1 MAWVE
6 RTFAEVDPPE
16 DGPDEDRQLGEMLRN
31 LPPYMKLT
39 TRRARK
45 ALEKYEVMKQRHI
58 ENLRQNPLYKFVMQ
72 VAAFTNEDIGKYWK
86 GKTLTPF
93 MEDHIP
99 EKIMIS
105 SEDLRL
111 MDQRAG
117 ENAFADLHQFC
128 TRIRAVPMF
137 DTGENTS
144 PGRQRDSQDP
154 QGRSKRTQGTR
165 TPGSVPAKVADP
177 TRQIIFGDGAN
188 VTLLPES
195 PSPLDNEITGGSS
208 KRSQSPSTETPR
220 TKTPS
225 TETPRTTPSPTRSFI
240 QRARDS
246 ARDSV
251 RRMRGLPRTDRNVSP
266 ADKRKKYIYNMNDM
280 EFERF
285 IQRFQNR
292 QYPPAEDLLYYALDF
307 NSHLH
312 DESDARNLNPDE
324 SIQSLPRSVN
334 TVWNI
339 NVPIIRWDDPYAEY
353 WFQRYIARWLCDD
366 TTAVFFR
373 DRYRIMFNNI
383 VNVDGK
389 VYRDL
394 TGMRLTVEDGS
405 RPLGFVQPL
414 FDQRKEWWRH
424 ELILGE
430 YEKRSQYQADKWLQK
445 TPWALGKMYI
455 EPKLYGHMVEAHVMV
470 TTRFKKFQNASVED
484 LVQDEKHSF
493 FLSKL
498 VAMCINTSGILSGKK
513 YGLDRMY
520 MRMNFEKRKL
530 MHAWSKLPT
539 PNRMLRRAPN
549 IVYGR
554 RQLRE
559 LVRVPN
565 RR

>member
-16 DGPDEDRQLGEMLRN
+16 DGPDEDQQLGEMLRN

-111 MDQRAG
+111 MDARAE

-137 DTGENTS
+137 DTGARKQAGK
-144 PGRQRDSQDP
+144 PRDQSDP
-154 QGRSKRTQGTR
+154 QGTPKRTQGTR
-165 TPGSVPAKVADP
+165 SPGSVNADIIGSVAREID
-177 TRQIIFGDGAN
+177 F
-188 VTLLPES
+188 
-195 PSPLDNEITGGSS
+195 DNELTDGEQKRDSLRSNSGAQSAPRRVRRPS
-208 KRSQSPSTETPR
+208 KRSNSGAQSAPPR
-220 TKTPS
+220 VR
-225 TETPRTTPSPTRSFI
+225 EGLF
-240 QRARDS
+240 QRASDT
-246 ARDSV
+246 AR
-251 RRMRGLPRTDRNVSP
+251 RIRGLPRRDRLNVSP
-266 ADKRKKYIYNMNDM
+266 PSGSKKYIYNMNDM

-292 QYPPAEDLLYYALDF
+292 QYPPAEDLLYYALEN
-307 NSHLH
+307 NSPDH
-312 DESDARNLNPDE
+312 DESPARDLNPDE

-353 WFQRYIARWLCDD
+353 WFQRYIARWLRDD
-366 TTAVFFR
+366 TTNVLFR

-394 TGMRLTVEDGS
+394 TGMRLTEEDGS
-405 RPLGFVQPL
+405 GPLGFVQPL

>member
-111 MDQRAG
+111 MDERAR

-137 DTGENTS
+137 DTGENKS
-144 PGRQRDSQDP
+144 PGGARFSADA
-154 QGRSKRTQGTR
+154 QGQR
-165 TPGSVPAKVADP
+165 TPYLKRNPQQAATVNADIIGSVA
-177 TRQIIFGDGAN
+177 RQIDFDDEINGGEQKRDGAQSAPPR
-188 VTLLPES
+188 VRRP
-195 PSPLDNEITGGSS
+195 S
-208 KRSQSPSTETPR
+208 KRSNSGAQSAPPR
-220 TKTPS
+220 VR
-225 TETPRTTPSPTRSFI
+225 EGLF
-240 QRARDS
+240 QRASDT
-246 ARDSV
+246 AR
-251 RRMRGLPRTDRNVSP
+251 RIRGLPRRDRLNVSP
-266 ADKRKKYIYNMNDM
+266 PSGSKKYIYNMNDM

-292 QYPPAEDLLYYALDF
+292 QYPPNEGLDFYALDF
-307 NSHLH
+307 ESDLH
-312 DESDARNLNPDE
+312 DESTDRDLNPDE

-353 WFQRYIARWLCDD
+353 WFQRYIARWLRDD
-366 TTAVFFR
+366 TTAVLFR

-554 RQLRE
+554 LKDRE